1 MEFEGVSSLDDFEQ
15 QMQTLAHLGSFAEE
29 FMVMSLASCLG
40 VSVRLYANSRKD
52 ELYTLCYGSAA
63 GKAQVHIYY
72 VNACHYD
79 LLMPCE
85 RALLFLEEDQALGPR
100 SLFWHD
106 YWDSKRKKQKVNQM
120 ISDPDLAFECFPKVF
135 DPFRLLFFSPKVSYP
150 SLRLLRP

>member
-1 MEFEGVSSLDDFEQ
+1 
-15 QMQTLAHLGSFAEE
+15 MQTLAHLGSFAEE

-85 RALLFLEEDQALGPR
+85 RALRFLEEDQALGPR

-106 YWDSKRKKQKVNQM
+106 Y
-120 ISDPDLAFECFPKVF
+120 
-135 DPFRLLFFSPKVSYP
+135 
-150 SLRLLRP
+150 

>member
-29 FMVMSLASCLG
+29 FMVMALASCLG

-52 ELYTLCYGSAA
+52 ELYTLCYGPAA
-63 GKAQVHIYY
+63 GKAHVHIYY

-85 RALLFLEEDQALGPR
+85 CALRFLEEDQALGPR

-106 YWDSKRKKQKVNQM
+106 Y
-120 ISDPDLAFECFPKVF
+120 
-135 DPFRLLFFSPKVSYP
+135 
-150 SLRLLRP
+150 